1 MGANRYWCENSF
13 GAIKKFLWIEI
24 GHFVAIFLHFWAFL
38 VTLMAVATT
47 ILLTLGTGCTKRLL
61 RHMGW
66 WYGTIFALLSHI
78 ASAGWGQKW
87 LIFEVKIRSQW
98 QASSRAG
105 NQPGNRFM
113 CHITSQY
120 MGPHGFGP
128 FLTTLAKYP
137 YIYLG
142 PFYTFSYRGWGSQKW
157 SIVMLSHVLGGDMAH
172 KKVSRLVPC
181 PGTSLPLRPDFDLKI
196 SHFWP
201 PPAMAIWLGWSK
213 MVHSHAVPCI
223 GRWYGT

>member
-105 NQPGNRFM
+105 NQPGNLFM
-113 CHITSQY
+113 CHVTSQY
-120 MGPHGFGP
+120 MGQHDYGP
-128 FLTTLAKYP
+128 FLQETLD
-137 YIYLG
+137 
-142 PFYTFSYRGWGSQKW
+142 RGWRWKTHCQPSLAFSGAGRIYSVNQGDWILSPWMASQSW
-157 SIVMLSHVLGGDMAH
+157 E
-172 KKVSRLVPC
+172 
-181 PGTSLPLRPDFDLKI
+181 
-196 SHFWP
+196 
-201 PPAMAIWLGWSK
+201 
-213 MVHSHAVPCI
+213 
-223 GRWYGT
+223 

>member
-105 NQPGNRFM
+105 NQPGNLFYVP
-113 CHITSQY
+113 CHLPI
-120 MGPHGFGP
+120 HGTAWLWTIFDHPSHISMAG
-128 FLTTLAKYP
+128 
-137 YIYLG
+137 G
-142 PFYTFSYRGWGSQKW
+142 GQKW
-157 SIVMLSHVLGGDMAH
+157 LIFRSKSGRNG
-172 KKVSRLVPC
+172 RLVPGQATNLETVLC
-181 PGTSLPLRPDFDLKI
+181 AI
-196 SHFWP
+196 SPPNTWVSMTMDHFWP
-201 PPAMAIWLGWSK
+201 PQPYIHGWR
-213 MVHSHAVPCI
+213 
-223 GRWYGT
+223 G

>member
-24 GHFVAIFLHFWAFL
+24 GHFVAIFLLFWAFL

-87 LIFEVKIRSQW
+87 LIFRSK
-98 QASSRAG
+98 SGRNG
-105 NQPGNRFM
+105 
-113 CHITSQY
+113 
-120 MGPHGFGP
+120 
-128 FLTTLAKYP
+128 
-137 YIYLG
+137 
-142 PFYTFSYRGWGSQKW
+142 
-157 SIVMLSHVLGGDMAH
+157 
-172 KKVSRLVPC
+172 RLVPGQ
-181 PGTSLPLRPDFDLKI
+181 GTNLETFLCAMSPPNTWDSMTLD
-196 SHFWP
+196 HFWP
-201 PPAMAIWLGWSK
+201 PQPYIHGWRGSEMA
-213 MVHSHAVPCI
+213 
-223 GRWYGT
+223 YF

>member
-105 NQPGNRFM
+105 NQPGNRIM
-113 CHITSQY
+113 CHVTSQY
-120 MGPHGFGP
+120 MGQHDFGP
-128 FLTTLAKYP
+128 FLTTPAIYP
-137 YIYLG
+137 WLKGVRNGLFLG
-142 PFYTFSYRGWGSQKW
+142 QNQ
-157 SIVMLSHVLGGDMAH
+157 V
-172 KKVSRLVPC
+172 
-181 PGTSLPLRPDFDLKI
+181 
-196 SHFWP
+196 
-201 PPAMAIWLGWSK
+201 AMAG
-213 MVHSHAVPCI
+213 
-223 GRWYGT
+223 

>member
-120 MGPHGFGP
+120 MGQHDYMEQHDVGP
-128 FLTTLAKYP
+128 LLRSVCIADS
-137 YIYLG
+137 YIRG
-142 PFYTFSYRGWGSQKW
+142 HFTF
-157 SIVMLSHVLGGDMAH
+157 
-172 KKVSRLVPC
+172 
-181 PGTSLPLRPDFDLKI
+181 
-196 SHFWP
+196 
-201 PPAMAIWLGWSK
+201 LGWLFYILGKKPPRSL
-213 MVHSHAVPCI
+213 HTRAGDRLHIYCN
-223 GRWYGT
+223 

>member
-105 NQPGNRFM
+105 NQPGNLLCAM
-113 CHITSQY
+113 SPPNTWDS
-120 MGPHGFGP
+120 M
-128 FLTTLAKYP
+128 T
-137 YIYLG
+137 
-142 PFYTFSYRGWGSQKW
+142 
-157 SIVMLSHVLGGDMAH
+157 MD
-172 KKVSRLVPC
+172 
-181 PGTSLPLRPDFDLKI
+181 
-196 SHFWP
+196 HFWP
-201 PPAMAIWLGWSK
+201 PQPYSHGWRGSK
-213 MVHSHAVPCI
+213 MANF
-223 GRWYGT
+223 

>member
-113 CHITSQY
+113 CHINWSLKWGELWSQQ
-120 MGPHGFGP
+120 PWEWP
-128 FLTTLAKYP
+128 KKLKNEE
-137 YIYLG
+137 
-142 PFYTFSYRGWGSQKW
+142 KW
-157 SIVMLSHVLGGDMAH
+157 PQNG
-172 KKVSRLVPC
+172 
-181 PGTSLPLRPDFDLKI
+181 
-196 SHFWP
+196 
-201 PPAMAIWLGWSK
+201 
-213 MVHSHAVPCI
+213 
-223 GRWYGT
+223 

>member
-105 NQPGNRFM
+105 NQPGNLFM
-113 CHITSQY
+113 CHVTSQY
-120 MGPHGFGP
+120 MGQHDFGP
-128 FLTTLAKYP
+128 FFTIPA
-137 YIYLG
+137 IYQYLEG
-142 PFYTFSYRGWGSQKW
+142 VKNGSFFRSK
-157 SIVMLSHVLGGDMAH
+157 SSNYG
-172 KKVSRLVPC
+172 RLVAGQ
-181 PGTSLPLRPDFDLKI
+181 GTRLETILFYALYYTEDI
-196 SHFWP
+196 S
-201 PPAMAIWLGWSK
+201 
-213 MVHSHAVPCI
+213 CI
-223 GRWYGT
+223 TKNDT

>member
-120 MGPHGFGP
+120 MGQHDYGP
-128 FLTTLAKYP
+128 FLQETLD
-137 YIYLG
+137 
-142 PFYTFSYRGWGSQKW
+142 RGWRWKTHCQHSLAFSGAGRIYSVNQGDWILSPWMASQSW
-157 SIVMLSHVLGGDMAH
+157 E
-172 KKVSRLVPC
+172 
-181 PGTSLPLRPDFDLKI
+181 
-196 SHFWP
+196 
-201 PPAMAIWLGWSK
+201 
-213 MVHSHAVPCI
+213 
-223 GRWYGT
+223 